1 MTTILQN
8 IYLFVLQVRHLE
20 ETGGIMADDLMQKS
34 NIIQTYIM
42 ENKLGTVFIPKLY
55 SFKEVASFYSVVSFR
70 LLRLID

>member
-8 IYLFVLQVRHLE
+8 ICLFVLQVRHLE

-42 ENKLGTVFIPKLY
+42 ENKPGTEFIPTI
-55 SFKEVASFYSVVSFR
+55 FF
-70 LLRLID
+70 